1 MSSRRETRWA
11 SSLSRLCFSGRTPLS
26 EHDGA
31 LRFHDHHAAQ
41 HPRHDLWILELD
53 QPAFA
58 LPAQPACHRVGGSL
72 DGGFPCRFNDRKNR
86 QIPHRLEKRDYVQV
100 RNESA
105 ADGLWKI
112 NNARRV
118 VYAKKTLPLRDRME
132 AVKDLADR

>member
-1 MSSRRETRWA
+1 MNFPMVSEMTRLSKSALFGMSRYA
-11 SSLSRLCFSGRTPLS
+11 SPLC
-26 EHDGA
+26 HVV
-31 LRFHDHHAAQ
+31 HAGPCITLCQ
-41 HPRHDLWILELD
+41 E
-53 QPAFA
+53 F
-58 LPAQPACHRVGGSL
+58 
-72 DGGFPCRFNDRKNR
+72 FPCRFNDRKNR